1 MVSLTEGD
9 QLEQKLPG
17 RDPGVDRSDVGDCF
31 WGDKV
36 HALWRQLA
44 VGLEL

>member
-9 QLEQKLPG
+9 QLEQKPPG
-17 RDPGVDRSDVGDCF
+17 RGPGVGIPDVGDCF

-36 HALWRQLA
+36 HASWRQLA